1 MGSYDL
7 ALIHVPSVYDFRE
20 RVFAP
25 GPISEVVP
33 SLYVFDMIPYG
44 FLTLLTYLERRGF
57 RVGIFNLAAKMLLD
71 RSFNVPVFLKKL
83 EADVYGIDLH
93 WLVQAHGALEI
104 ARMVKELH
112 PNSLVMLGGISASY
126 YWQEIMSSWPTVDAV
141 VRGDTAELPMAKLL
155 KMLETGEKALKGVE
169 NLVWR
174 DQRRVRQN
182 SFSYF
187 PTEMDKFEVDHR
199 LFFKH
204 LLRTRDLGLIA
215 PFASF
220 LESPIASVLT
230 VKGCCFECETC
241 GGSRSAYKRF
251 MGREVLTLKSSRAIA
266 SEMASIA
273 ELARIPI
280 FILGDIMIGG
290 MKRAKQIIRELRKLD
305 LENDLMFEFFNPVG
319 RELLTELRSLGDNLY
334 LQISPESPLEDLRN
348 AFGRSYTNEQLERM
362 VRNAIRL
369 GFKRLDLY
377 FMTGLP
383 KQTPGNAALVSDYLE
398 HLYGKFDL
406 KGGLD
411 AFTAPLAPFLD
422 PGSNAFERPSDFGY
436 SLLFSTLKDHRKALL
451 EPHWRFTLNYETVW
465 MTREEI
471 TSASRSAALSLG
483 EVKARLGITDQERVE
498 IIRNRV
504 SFDAEAEK
512 IAESVRAKGAG
523 VGALER
529 LRTELQELVGK
540 KELELKRELYPSH
553 RLIGSLRLKGLM
565 RALLKIYLGI

>member
-1 MGSYDL
+1 
-7 ALIHVPSVYDFRE
+7 
-20 RVFAP
+20 
-25 GPISEVVP
+25 
-33 SLYVFDMIPYG
+33 
-44 FLTLLTYLERRGF
+44 
-57 RVGIFNLAAKMLLD
+57 
-71 RSFNVPVFLKKL
+71 
-83 EADVYGIDLH
+83 
-93 WLVQAHGALEI
+93 
-104 ARMVKELH
+104 
-112 PNSLVMLGGISASY
+112 
-126 YWQEIMSSWPTVDAV
+126 
-141 VRGDTAELPMAKLL
+141 
-155 KMLETGEKALKGVE
+155 
-169 NLVWR
+169 
-174 DQRRVRQN
+174 
-182 SFSYF
+182 
-187 PTEMDKFEVDHR
+187 
-199 LFFKH
+199 
-204 LLRTRDLGLIA
+204 
-215 PFASF
+215 
-220 LESPIASVLT
+220 
-230 VKGCCFECETC
+230 
-241 GGSRSAYKRF
+241 
-251 MGREVLTLKSSRAIA
+251 
-266 SEMASIA
+266 MASIA

-319 RELLTELRSLGDNLY
+319 RQLLTDLRSLGDNVY
-334 LQISPESPLEDLRN
+334 LQISPESPLEDVRN

-362 VRNAIRL
+362 VRNALRL

-383 KQTPGNAALVSDYLE
+383 KQTPENAALVSDYLE

-422 PGSNAFERPSDFGY
+422 PGSKAFERPSDFGY
-436 SLLFSTLKDHRKALL
+436 SLMFSTLKDHRKALL
-451 EPHWRFTLNYETVW
+451 EPHWRFTLNYETMW

-471 TSASRSAALSLG
+471 TSASRSAALSLA
-483 EVKARLGITDQERVE
+483 EVKAKLGITDQERVE

-504 SFDAEAEK
+504 TFDAKAEK

-553 RLIGSLRLKGLM
+553 RFIGSLRLKGLM

>member
-7 ALIHVPSVYDFRE
+7 ALIHAPSVYDFRK
-20 RVFAP
+20 RFFAP

-57 RVGIFNLAAKMLLD
+57 RVGAFNLAAKMLLD
-71 RSFNVPVFLKKL
+71 RSFDVPAFLKKL
-83 EADVYGIDLH
+83 KADVYGIGLH
-93 WLVQAHGALEI
+93 WLTQAHGALEI

-155 KMLETGEKALKGVE
+155 EKLDRGEKALKGVK

-174 DQRRVRQN
+174 DQSRVREN
-182 SFSYF
+182 PFSYF
-187 PTEMDKFEVDHR
+187 PTEMDEFEVDHR
-199 LFFKH
+199 LFVKH
-204 LLRTRDLGLIA
+204 VLRTRDLGLIV

-230 VKGCCFECETC
+230 VKGCKFECATC

-251 MGREVLTLKSSRAIA
+251 MGRESLALKSSRAIA
-266 SEMASIA
+266 SEAASIA

-280 FILGDIMIGG
+280 FILGDMRIGG
-290 MKRAKQIIRELRKLD
+290 MKRAERIIRELSKSD
-305 LENDLMFEFFNPVG
+305 LENDLMFEFFYPVG
-319 RELLTELRSLGDNLY
+319 RRLLNELRSLGDNVY

-348 AFGRSYTNEQLERM
+348 AFGRLYTNEQLERM
-362 VRNAIRL
+362 VRNALGL

-383 KQTPGNAALVSDYLE
+383 KQTPKKAALVSDYLE

-406 KGGLD
+406 KDGLD

-422 PGSNAFERPSDFGY
+422 PGSNAFKRPEVFGY
-436 SLLFSTLKDHRKALL
+436 SLMFSTIEDHRKALL
-451 EPHWRFTLNYETVW
+451 EPHWRFTLNYETRW

-471 TSASRSAALSLG
+471 TSASRCAALRLA
-483 EVKARLGITDQERVE
+483 EAKAKLGITDQEKLE

-512 IAESVRAKGAG
+512 IAESVRAKGAS
-523 VGALER
+523 VGELER
-529 LRTELQELVGK
+529 LSTELQELVGK

-553 RLIGSLRLKGLM
+553 RLIGSLRLTGLM